1 VSLCCDD
8 IQPERG
14 RLKRLVCR
22 YTFGLCSLWHLA
34 AVSIVKCTVIIRP
47 LTHFT
52 IFTDRVLRAMICSI
66 WILSLTMCSVINL
79 GGIDVHFSWIT
90 VVAYVDSQVFAY
102 GFGGTTFAIATLIIM
117 IAYTKVFLVVRRQVR
132 SMPTD
137 VLGSY
142 GSRTIFGSS
151 VRSAKNL
158 FVMCSVYYLT
168 YVPVNI
174 GQVLRARGMA
184 LPEAVQ
190 FIITW
195 IYIASAALDGF
206 LYISL
211 HSSVRRELRRYL
223 PRCRHRSVA
232 PALTQPVGDGGAQR
246 HLGDTVTATG
256 VPVTTMTSSSRRVT
270 QRLQTAVL

>member
-1 VSLCCDD
+1 MA
-8 IQPERG
+8 
-14 RLKRLVCR
+14 
-22 YTFGLCSLWHLA
+22 TFGLCSLCHLA

-52 IFTDRVLRAMICSI
+52 IFTDRVLRAMICAI
-66 WILSLTMCSVINL
+66 WTVSLVVCGAMSL
-79 GGIDVHFSWIT
+79 AKIDVYFNWVTMVANSKRQYT
-90 VVAYVDSQVFAY
+90 VLTY
-102 GFGGTTFAIATLIIM
+102 GFGGITFVASTLIIM
-117 IAYTKVFLVVRRQVR
+117 ISYTKVFLVVRRQMR

-158 FVMCSVYYLT
+158 FVMCAVYYVT

-174 GQVLRARGMA
+174 ETALRARGMA
-184 LPEAVQ
+184 LPEAVR
-190 FIITW
+190 FAIMW
-195 IYIASAALDGF
+195 IYISSAALNGL
-206 LYISL
+206 LYIAL

-246 HLGDTVTATG
+246 HLGVTVAAAG
-256 VPVTTMTSSSRRVT
+256 APASTMVSPSRRVT
-270 QRLQTAVL
+270 KRLQTAVL